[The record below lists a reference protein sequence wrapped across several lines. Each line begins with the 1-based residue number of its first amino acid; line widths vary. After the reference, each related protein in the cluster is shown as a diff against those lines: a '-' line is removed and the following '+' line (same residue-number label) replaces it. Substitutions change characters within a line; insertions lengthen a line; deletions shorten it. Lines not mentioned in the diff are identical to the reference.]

1 MTMLGRSL
9 GETIRAA
16 RLATGRSLREVAR
29 TLQITPSYF
38 SDIENDRRVPSE
50 DVLQK
55 FADLLHLDFDH
66 LMAIAGRF
74 GEDAERYLRRH
85 PTAGVLFRKITQQNL
100 RDDELQKLLEEV
112 EQFGRKRSR

>member
-85 PTAGVLFRKITQQNL
+85 PTAGVLFRKITT
-100 RDDELQKLLEEV
+100 LLAEPDS
-112 EQFGRKRSR
+112 FST